1 MGQDDL
7 TKQYSV
13 LFEKKSG
20 KNLFS
25 FVHDV
30 YKSGKS
36 REIVSFIIWE
46 LFHKLKLFP
55 KADYLTFNNHLALTF
70 ENERL
75 SGSDFHQKLDNFFS
89 SRGLRVTSSDHN
101 WKVLFKNND
110 GEIVGCLY
118 PDDQDLY
125 KSIDHGKSILFVKR
139 FPERIKSIFISSQKT
154 IFVCVLGAIYK
165 SSEDGVT
172 FKKTLDLGSSA
183 SFFRFNN
190 AMTETP
196 DQTLMIGEY
205 GNIWDKTGWRNLA
218 NLYYSFDHGETWQ
231 TSDFLKRQGTNKHVH
246 IVGYSK
252 LLNRLLVA
260 DGDNYKRLWISGSLD
275 TFDFENPTW
284 KAVNKFHIQMGG
296 YTSSVESDGKLLFG
310 TDYQGGTNFIVET
323 RDGRKFTKRIM
334 PDPYRRS
341 PIDNMVL
348 RKSKTGNEIWANL
361 PYSTAGTKCLLMY
374 SADGGKSWAKVF
386 EYSRMTHTVWLIS
399 SSNEIADDLYL
410 SIEDLQNDARYVYKV
425 FDN

>member
-13 LFEKKSG
+13 LFEDKQG
-20 KNLFS
+20 KNIFY
-25 FVHDV
+25 FVQDV

-46 LFHKLKLFP
+46 LFHKFKLFP
-55 KADYLTFNNHLALTF
+55 KANYLTFNNHVALTF
-70 ENERL
+70 ESERL
-75 SGSDFHQKLDNFFS
+75 SSSGFHQKLDNFFS

-110 GEIVGCLY
+110 GEIFGCLY

-246 IVGYSK
+246 IVGYSR

-386 EYSRMTHTVWLIS
+386 EYSRTTHTVWLIS